1 MASSLR
7 VNAIVPASGTNVA
20 IGTAGGTI
28 TYNASVSGI
37 STFSSGIIG
46 NVTGNVNATGLST
59 FTSGINV
66 GTGASISSPATNVLT
81 LGTNNVERVRIGST
95 GNIGIGTDNP
105 ATELEVLGTGT
116 VASFRGK
123 GGNSFIG
130 IKDEDDGTL
139 GFIGV
144 DGGSIK
150 LQTSGS
156 SYADKLVI
164 DSSGRVTTPYQPAFS
179 VSRQNGA
186 SDTGSHN
193 VPQFTTEFFNIGN
206 HFSLSTQRFTAPV
219 SGTYL
224 FTGHVI
230 PTGLAQNS
238 GFELWIAV
246 NSSTVPTARRFLDRK
261 KKAEADSNTFSVGGS
276 VVIYLAQNDWV
287 QLTTTTASYSDET
300 NCKFSGYLV
309 G

>member
-1 MASSLR
+1 M
-7 VNAIVPASGTNVA
+7 I
-20 IGTAGGTI
+20 
-28 TYNASVSGI
+28 
-37 STFSSGIIG
+37 FQ
-46 NVTGNVNATGLST
+46 
-59 FTSGINV
+59 
-66 GTGASISSPATNVLT
+66 TGAS
-81 LGTNNVERVRIGST
+81 ERMR
-95 GNIGIGTDNP
+95 
-105 ATELEVLGTGT
+105 
-116 VASFRGK
+116 
-123 GGNSFIG
+123 
-130 IKDEDDGTL
+130 
-139 GFIGV
+139 
-144 DGGSIK
+144 
-150 LQTSGS
+150 
-156 SYADKLVI
+156 I

-261 KKAEADSNTFSVGGS
+261 KKTEADSNTFR
-276 VVIYLAQNDWV
+276 
-287 QLTTTTASYSDET
+287 
-300 NCKFSGYLV
+300 
-309 G
+309 